1 MTTIAFAV
9 TPNSSFALGRNYRMA
24 EAAVVQTLKTNDPAH
39 QHKVKM
45 ELKAGIMAA
54 ILCKPDMALT
64 EAAAYIAT
72 VLNKPGKD
80 RTEAE
85 AKAENAAR
93 TRISRIMETYNIK
106 NLEPRGGSE
115 AAAKKGKPRKAKGL
129 KRQPGKVSSA
139 PVTQA
144 VYVSPVLKKAD
155 DWSKHLS
162 FVTNELGLTL
172 KKAEVHLTKPQAA
185 AYRKALTRFI
195 TDIKKIMA

>member
-24 EAAVVQTLKTNDPAH
+24 EAAVVQALKTNDPAH

-80 RTEAE
+80 RTDAE

-93 TRISRIMETYNIK
+93 TRISRIMETYGIK

-129 KRQPGKVSSA
+129 KKDQPKAKA
-139 PVTQA
+139 PVPQA

>member
-1 MTTIAFAV
+1 MTTIAIALTATPAFAI
-9 TPNSSFALGRNYRMA
+9 GRSYRMA
-24 EAAVVQTLKTNDPAH
+24 ETQIIQTLKVDNLAAQTKAKLDI
-39 QHKVKM
+39 
-45 ELKAGIMAA
+45 KAGIMAA

-93 TRISRIMETYNIK
+93 TRISRIMETYSIK

>member
-9 TPNSSFALGRNYRMA
+9 TPNSSFAIGRNYRMA
-24 EAAVVQTLKTNDPAH
+24 EAAVVQALKTNDPAH

-72 VLNKPGKD
+72 VLNKSGKD
-80 RTEAE
+80 RTDAE

-106 NLEPRGGSE
+106 NLEPRGGS
-115 AAAKKGKPRKAKGL
+115 ANAKPGKARKAKGL
-129 KRQPGKVSSA
+129 KKDQPKAKA
-139 PVTQA
+139 PIPQA

-195 TDIKKIMA
+195 TDIKKIAA

>member
-9 TPNSSFALGRNYRMA
+9 TPNSSFAIGRNYRMA
-24 EAAVVQTLKTNDPAH
+24 EAAVVQALKTNDPAH

-80 RTEAE
+80 RTDAE

-93 TRISRIMETYNIK
+93 TRISRIMETYSIK

-129 KRQPGKVSSA
+129 KKDQPKAKA
-139 PVTQA
+139 PIPQA
-144 VYVSPVLKKAD
+144 VYVSPTLKKPD

-162 FVTNELGLTL
+162 FVTKELGLTL
-172 KKAEVHLTKPQAA
+172 KKAEVLLTKPQAT

>member
-24 EAAVVQTLKTNDPAH
+24 EAAVVQALKTNDPAH

-93 TRISRIMETYNIK
+93 TRISRIMETYSIN
-106 NLEPRGGSE
+106 NL
-115 AAAKKGKPRKAKGL
+115 
-129 KRQPGKVSSA
+129 
-139 PVTQA
+139 
-144 VYVSPVLKKAD
+144 
-155 DWSKHLS
+155 
-162 FVTNELGLTL
+162 
-172 KKAEVHLTKPQAA
+172 
-185 AYRKALTRFI
+185 
-195 TDIKKIMA
+195 